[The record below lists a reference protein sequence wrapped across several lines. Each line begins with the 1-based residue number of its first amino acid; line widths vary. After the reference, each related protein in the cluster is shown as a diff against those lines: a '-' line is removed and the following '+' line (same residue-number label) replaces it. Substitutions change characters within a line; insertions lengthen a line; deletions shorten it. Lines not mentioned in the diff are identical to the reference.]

1 MKKNKFSILS
11 IILSITCVIAVII
24 VNLKIANQYL
34 LSDEKTKALFG
45 LKELTTF
52 FYQYYFV
59 ILGIISLIFGL
70 IGTKKKEL
78 KSLYII
84 ALSLSVLSIIF
95 VFIRLWRLMI

>member
-1 MKKNKFSILS
+1 MKKNKFSVLS
-11 IILSITCVIAVII
+11 IILSITCVIAIII
-24 VNLKIANQYL
+24 VNLKIANLYL
-34 LSDEKTKALFG
+34 LSDGKTKDLFG

-70 IGTKKKEL
+70 IGIKKKEL
-78 KSLYII
+78 KALYII
-84 ALSLSVLSIIF
+84 ALSLSVMSIIF